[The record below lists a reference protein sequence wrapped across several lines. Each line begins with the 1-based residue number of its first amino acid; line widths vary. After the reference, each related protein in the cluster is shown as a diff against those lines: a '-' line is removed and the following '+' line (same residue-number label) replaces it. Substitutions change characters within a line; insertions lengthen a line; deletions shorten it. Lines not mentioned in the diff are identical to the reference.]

1 MTPLTNRL
9 PLKCS
14 VPSAG
19 FARAT
24 ESSGE
29 VRKGGD
35 APHRDSQAWGT
46 QGQYLAMAPP
56 STRRSA
62 PVIISASSEARNTQA
77 RA

>member
-14 VPSAG
+14 GPSAG

-35 APHRDSQAWGT
+35 APLRVS
-46 QGQYLAMAPP
+46 
-56 STRRSA
+56 
-62 PVIISASSEARNTQA
+62 
-77 RA
+77 